1 MAGSL
6 VDLNQPGMHLPP
18 FSVVDSSVIINW
30 LDATY
35 GMGVAST
42 RVMPGHDHALR
53 FFRFLQ
59 THETRGFVTS
69 ISFNEVFHYLVR
81 ERFSS
86 NIANHLPVLAAR
98 FPSIRSP
105 RNFRWQHLLKARS
118 DLLRPFV
125 DDFDEVRLRMIASGL
140 VFLQPTD
147 LGLIPSG
154 RSLDEEML
162 DLMARYELDTGD
174 AAILLEARRAG
185 VTSIITSDAD
195 LHRAQAD
202 FDVYTWL

>member
-6 VDLNQPGMHLPP
+6 VDLNQPGVQVPP
-18 FSVVDSSVIINW
+18 FSVVDSSVVIDW
-30 LDATY
+30 LEATY
-35 GMGVAST
+35 GMGVAAT
-42 RVMPGHDHALR
+42 RVTPGHDRALW
-53 FFRFLQ
+53 FFRSLESHQ
-59 THETRGFVTS
+59 TRGFVTS
-69 ISFNEVFHYLVR
+69 ISFNEFFHYLVR
-81 ERFSS
+81 ERFAAT
-86 NIANHLPVLAAR
+86 IADHLPVLAAR

-105 RNFRWQHLLKARS
+105 RAYRWQHLLKARS
-118 DLLRPFV
+118 ELLRTFV
-125 DDFDEVRLRMIASGL
+125 DDVDEIRLRMIASGL
-140 VFLQPTD
+140 TFLQPTD
-147 LGLIPSG
+147 LGPIPSG

-185 VTSIITSDAD
+185 VTSIVTADAD